1 VVAIC
6 TSFLG
11 ALLFDIT
18 AFLFAPAFTIMVF
31 LQIVFDLNVC
41 GVIVIGLAG
50 SVLGRYILLLYAPL
64 LSDK

>member
-1 VVAIC
+1 
-6 TSFLG
+6 LG
-11 ALLFDIT
+11 TLLFDIT
-18 AFLFAPAFTIMVF
+18 AFLFSAAFTIMVF

-41 GVIVIGLAG
+41 GVNVIGFAG